1 MPPKDDREIA
11 RSKLMLADL
20 KDPDLYKEAVKEK
33 VSLWST
39 RILTATFRSLEE
51 L

>member
-1 MPPKDDREIA
+1 
-11 RSKLMLADL
+11 MLADL
-20 KDPDLYKEAVKEK
+20 KEPDLFKETVKEK
-33 VSLWST
+33 VGLWST